1 VKRGVMLTMLAGV
14 AALMGRRPPRLQ
26 VAALCL
32 REKGGAQE
40 VLLITSLD
48 TGRWVL
54 PKGWPMRGRSLGGAA
69 LREAWEEAGVNGAVA
84 HDPVGHYGYRK
95 RNRAGLARRVKVA
108 VYPVRVR
115 RMEKG
120 YPEEGQRKL
129 AWVTPAKGAG
139 MVKEPELSALL
150 ADLPRRLAVVDTG
163 GAT

>member
-1 VKRGVMLTMLAGV
+1 VRWGLALLGGL

-32 REKGGAQE
+32 RGKAGAQE

-84 HDPVGHYGYRK
+84 HDPVGHYRYAK
-95 RNRAGLARRVKVA
+95 RSRSGLARRVKVA
-108 VYPVRVR
+108 VYPVQVR

-120 YPEEGQRKL
+120 YPEEGKRKL
-129 AWVTPAKGAG
+129 TWVTPARAAD
-139 MVKEPELSALL
+139 MVDEPELSALL
-150 ADLPRRLAVVDTG
+150 ADLPARLAVVTRG
-163 GAT
+163 RGT